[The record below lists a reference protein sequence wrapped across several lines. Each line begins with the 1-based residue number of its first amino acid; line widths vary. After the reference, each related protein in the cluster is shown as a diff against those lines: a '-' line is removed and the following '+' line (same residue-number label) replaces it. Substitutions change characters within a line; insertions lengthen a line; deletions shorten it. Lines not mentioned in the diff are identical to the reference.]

1 MLQRLK
7 KKGIIYEITLH
18 DWDIRD
24 DIEHDGT
31 CVKIVTKRSKGAFD
45 KPNGIDEVTINLKVY
60 QEKEVII
67 HELTNFTGMLDDPQI
82 TPSIKKVLE
91 TMRDGEISR
100 GEIQPKFYLE
110 KDIEA
115 VSLYGLDTS
124 KPLLF
129 DIELIKFDTIID
141 WYLDKTAF
149 KRVYR

>member
-1 MLQRLK
+1 MYFYDHTLIESTSGEKVPIVLNDKQWPEGLRFALGKMWKGEKSKVRIKKNYGFSSSLDPELLRVPESCKEGEMLQRLK

-67 HELTNFTGMLDDPQI
+67 HELTNFTGMLDDP
-82 TPSIKKVLE
+82 
-91 TMRDGEISR
+91 
-100 GEIQPKFYLE
+100 
-110 KDIEA
+110 
-115 VSLYGLDTS
+115 
-124 KPLLF
+124 
-129 DIELIKFDTIID
+129 
-141 WYLDKTAF
+141 
-149 KRVYR
+149 